1 MGLRFLR
8 LYFAEWYLKIELYMS
23 MNEKI
28 PGWGIVLILVFC
40 IGAGWVVFNKFASSG
55 VHITIAVIISII
67 VAIAIYEQLKSS

>member
-1 MGLRFLR
+1 
-8 LYFAEWYLKIELYMS
+8 MS

-28 PGWGIVLILVFC
+28 PGWGIVFC

-55 VHITIAVIISII
+55 VNITIAVIISII

>member
-1 MGLRFLR
+1 
-8 LYFAEWYLKIELYMS
+8 MS

-55 VHITIAVIISII
+55 VNITIAVIISII
-67 VAIAIYEQLKSS
+67 VAIAI

>member
-1 MGLRFLR
+1 
-8 LYFAEWYLKIELYMS
+8 MS

-55 VHITIAVIISII
+55 VNITIAVIISII
-67 VAIAIYEQLKSS
+67 VAIAIYEQIVIVYLRKVAVCLEFKILEE

>member
-1 MGLRFLR
+1 
-8 LYFAEWYLKIELYMS
+8 MS

-55 VHITIAVIISII
+55 VNITIAVIISII
-67 VAIAIYEQLKSS
+67 VAIAIYEQPHFRNSFILS

>member
-1 MGLRFLR
+1 MSIPINI
-8 LYFAEWYLKIELYMS
+8 YHIANIQVELYMS
-23 MNEKI
+23 LNERI

-55 VHITIAVIISII
+55 VNITIAVIISII

>member
-1 MGLRFLR
+1 
-8 LYFAEWYLKIELYMS
+8 MS

-55 VHITIAVIISII
+55 VNITIAVIISII
-67 VAIAIYEQLKSS
+67 VAIAIYEQVKSS